1 MGSGLAE
8 RVHPLHPMAA
18 AGPEDPAAEEEI
30 EPLSAAIVARMDP
43 RTTLAESQTAKV
55 HVDLSA
61 LHFFDPE
68 TGESL
73 REAALA

>member
-1 MGSGLAE
+1 VHC
-8 RVHPLHPMAA
+8 RVGVEPLHLVT
-18 AGPEDPAAEEEI
+18 AGEPEDPAAGAEI

-43 RTTLAESQTAKV
+43 RTTLTENQTAKV

-61 LHFFDPE
+61 LHFFDPD

-73 REAALA
+73 REAL